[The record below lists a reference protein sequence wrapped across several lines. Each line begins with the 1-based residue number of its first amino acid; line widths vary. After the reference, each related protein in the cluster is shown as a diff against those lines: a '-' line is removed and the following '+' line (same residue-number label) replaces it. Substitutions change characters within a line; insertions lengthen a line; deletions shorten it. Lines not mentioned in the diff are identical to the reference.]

1 MKILPSFIVAI
12 ISGFILAFLSVP
24 LTAFTFPVIFY
35 VFKDASIYVSW
46 ISGAIIASLFVVFPL
61 GYFTVNS
68 RPWRFGFL
76 VGAISVVVLL
86 GIQFIDRFTP
96 GNLFFAEYGALFFFS
111 GVASAVGF
119 RVRRFTDKAR

>member
-1 MKILPSFIVAI
+1 MKSLPSFIVVI

-35 VFKDASIYVSW
+35 VFEDASIYVSW
-46 ISGAIIASLFVVFPL
+46 VAGALVASFFVVFPL
-61 GYFTVNS
+61 GYFIVTS

-76 VGAISVVVLL
+76 VGAVSVILLL

-96 GNLFFAEYGALFFFS
+96 ENLFFTEYGALFVFS
-111 GVASAVGF
+111 GLASAVGF
-119 RVRRFTDKAR
+119 QIRRFADKAR

>member
-1 MKILPSFIVAI
+1 MNSLPSFIVAI

-24 LTAFTFPVIFY
+24 LTAFTFPVIFIF
-35 VFKDASIYVSW
+35 FKDASIYVSW
-46 ISGAIIASLFVVFPL
+46 ISGALVASLLVVFPL

-76 VGAISVVVLL
+76 VGAISVLVLL

-96 GNLFFAEYGALFFFS
+96 GNLFFAEYGALFAFS

-119 RVRRFTDKAR
+119 RVRRFADKAR

>member
-24 LTAFTFPVIFY
+24 LTAFKFPVIFY
-35 VFKDASIYVSW
+35 FFKDASIYVSW
-46 ISGAIIASLFVVFPL
+46 ILGALVASLFVVFPL

>member
-35 VFKDASIYVSW
+35 FFKDASIYVSW
-46 ISGAIIASLFVVFPL
+46 ISGAIFASLLVVFPL

-86 GIQFIDRFTP
+86 GIQFIDHFTP